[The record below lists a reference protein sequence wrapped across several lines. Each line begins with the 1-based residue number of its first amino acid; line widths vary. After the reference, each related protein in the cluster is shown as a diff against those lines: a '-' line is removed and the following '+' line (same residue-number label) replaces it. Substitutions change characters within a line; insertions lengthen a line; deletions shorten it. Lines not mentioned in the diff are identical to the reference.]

1 MSNRK
6 AWEKVLKMY
15 CTADP
20 ITGNRPCDSGLLC
33 DKCIEGFEFKHLKG
47 GYKNVK
53 RKINQKS
60 KK

>member
-1 MSNRK
+1 MNK
-6 AWEKVLKMY
+6 QQILEKVLEMY

-33 DKCIEGFEFKHLKG
+33 DKCFDFKHLKG